1 MYLSITLSFSEK
13 WAYSHLSY
21 TMLSRKILGRMSC
34 PLCRFDDDYR
44 RYESK
49 KDYDSVWSCW
59 RYRGLGSEDVK
70 MWKSSE
76 QGALN

>member
-34 PLCRFDDDYR
+34 PRFDDDYR

-49 KDYDSVWSCW
+49 KDYDMIVNG
-59 RYRGLGSEDVK
+59 RVGVIGGLVARMLRCGNLVSRVH
-70 MWKSSE
+70 
-76 QGALN
+76 